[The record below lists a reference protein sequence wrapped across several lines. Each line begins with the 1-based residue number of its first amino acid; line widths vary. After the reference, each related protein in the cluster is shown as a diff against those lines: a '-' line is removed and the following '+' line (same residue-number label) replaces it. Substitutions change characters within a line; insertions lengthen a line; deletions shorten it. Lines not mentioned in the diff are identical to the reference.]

1 MYAQNVSDHG
11 GCARRRRSE
20 ESRRRIGEQDSFLL
34 SRRRCD
40 LSAGGKTKIED
51 IYVEA
56 VGMDLE
62 YGSPADNENWMRLVG
77 QINLNFPGL
86 RVSHFGK
93 SKVSKAF
100 MSSSARTAL
109 LPRT

>member
-1 MYAQNVSDHG
+1 
-11 GCARRRRSE
+11 
-20 ESRRRIGEQDSFLL
+20 
-34 SRRRCD
+34 
-40 LSAGGKTKIED
+40 
-51 IYVEA
+51 
-56 VGMDLE
+56 MDLE